1 MAPRHGRKI
10 RLFSSFGRSI
20 NNRNNL
26 QRLRQINPNS
36 TAFKSKGGASI
47 DQASLRRPSG
57 SESTSS
63 SDDDQEE
70 NTVINVDLE
79 FFDPKP
85 DDFHG
90 LKMLLNNYLD
100 VKVWDLSGFVDL
112 ILGQTTVGTV
122 VKLGDDGAPFGFISA
137 INLERYKDHRCI
149 VDLKSFLLD
158 VCREKSISNQ
168 LKIFLGEQAQGVGL
182 LVSQR
187 VVNLP
192 LEILPPLYDALFDE
206 VSWATEDEPTQ
217 EQRDSFQFKYYLIIT
232 RIYQI
237 SHGGKPKGK
246 GALGENEAE
255 PILYNHLEDEIFN
268 KLCSW
273 SFTFQLHDQQTVT
286 HELRNYRQMGLVMV
300 VKADKQTVDK
310 FRDDLKTF
318 ISDS

>member
-1 MAPRHGRKI
+1 MHKYIHTTLLCA
-10 RLFSSFGRSI
+10 
-20 NNRNNL
+20 
-26 QRLRQINPNS
+26 
-36 TAFKSKGGASI
+36 
-47 DQASLRRPSG
+47 
-57 SESTSS
+57 
-63 SDDDQEE
+63 
-70 NTVINVDLE
+70 VMNVDLE
-79 FFDPKP
+79 FFYPKP

-90 LKMLLNNYLD
+90 LKILLNNYLD

-122 VKLGDDGAPFGFISA
+122 VKPGDDGAPFGVISA

-158 VCREKSISNQ
+158 VCHEKSISSQ

-192 LEILPPLYDALFDE
+192 LEILPPLYDSLFDE
-206 VSWATEDEPTQ
+206 VSWATEDE
-217 EQRDSFQFKYYLIIT
+217 
-232 RIYQI
+232 I
-237 SHGGKPKGK
+237 SHGGKPNGK

-255 PILYNHLEDEIFN
+255 PILYNHLEDEIFD

-273 SFTFQLHDQQTVT
+273 SFTFQLRDQQAVT
-286 HELRNYRQMGLVMV
+286 HELRNYRKMGLVMA

-310 FRDDLKTF
+310 FREDLKTF